1 MRMLEVR
8 YHPQVKKEITRIPS
22 SWRPRVRQVIHG
34 LAQQPQKG
42 KRLRGKL
49 EGMRSHRAGNYRII
63 YTSEKEIRYVLC
75 IRHRSE
81 VYEDSI
87 KRVS

>member
-1 MRMLEVR
+1 MLEVR
-8 YHPQVKKEITRIPS
+8 YHPQVKKEINRIS
-22 SWRPRVRQVIHG
+22 ASRRPPIRQVIQG
-34 LAQQPQKG
+34 VAPQKG

-49 EGMRSHRAGNYRII
+49 EGIRSYRAGNYRII
-63 YTSEKEIRYVLC
+63 YTVEKEALYILC

-81 VYEDSI
+81 AYEDTV

>member
-1 MRMLEVR
+1 MLEVR
-8 YHPQVKKEITRIPS
+8 YHPQVKKEINRIPS
-22 SWRPRVRQVIHG
+22 SWRPRIRRLIRK
-34 LAQQPQKG
+34 LAQHPRKG

-49 EGMRSHRAGNYRII
+49 EGMRSYRAGNYRII
-63 YTSEKEIRYVLC
+63 YTCEKEILYVLS

-81 VYEDSI
+81 VYDDAI

>member
-1 MRMLEVR
+1 MLEVR
-8 YHPQVKKEITRIPS
+8 YHPQVKKEIDRIPP
-22 SWRPRVRQVIHG
+22 SWRSRFGRVIRG

-49 EGMRSHRAGNYRII
+49 EGMRSYRAGNCRII
-63 YTSEKEIRYVLC
+63 YTSEEEILYVLC

-81 VYEDSI
+81 VYDDAI